1 MSPDTRRRLA
11 FVALASLLACAG
23 LNAHDVVVE
32 QVVRMAVT
40 SESDRLVVR
49 VQVPVTLLNDAG
61 LPKLE
66 NGNVDPTASGATLEA
81 VAADVARN
89 LDMRLGETSLKATRL
104 AARLAPGD
112 QAVQV
117 EIYYAVIGGPIGL
130 SARLNAFQGRP
141 LQPPRTDVSY
151 QPSAGTERHVSISGP
166 PVRIAFDPGIGDV
179 VSRFAARAFDI
190 VLAGSSQL
198 LFLICLLLPP
208 RTRRASTRLVAALLG
223 AQAVGIL
230 FSTTMAVAGT
240 SSAAIDL
247 VAWSV
252 VIAAGLCGIVDAGPR
267 IFAGLS
273 VLFGLLSGAGLGVS
287 FSEVSQLSGAHVVAA
302 LLTFI
307 FVSVLTET
315 WLAAVMVATRRWLSS
330 VMRYDRIVTILAA
343 ALAVHVAVHRV
354 LDLGQE
360 LAQGQSFAAGHAV
373 MLLILGWA
381 FVMVAV
387 AFARLATGNA
397 PVITSGS
404 SSGAIS

>member
-1 MSPDTRRRLA
+1 
-11 FVALASLLACAG
+11 
-23 LNAHDVVVE
+23 
-32 QVVRMAVT
+32 
-40 SESDRLVVR
+40 
-49 VQVPVTLLNDAG
+49 
-61 LPKLE
+61 
-66 NGNVDPTASGATLEA
+66 
-81 VAADVARN
+81 
-89 LDMRLGETSLKATRL
+89 MRLGETSLKATRL

-302 LLTFI
+302 LLTFM